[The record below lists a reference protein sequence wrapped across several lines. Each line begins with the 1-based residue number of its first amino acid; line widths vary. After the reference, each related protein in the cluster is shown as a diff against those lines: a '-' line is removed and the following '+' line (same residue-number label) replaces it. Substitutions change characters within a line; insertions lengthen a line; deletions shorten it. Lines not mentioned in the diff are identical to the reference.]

1 MKEQL
6 NKRIDEININI
17 KNQLKKEI
25 LDNCHPVCSYYWSQK
40 NTDPSTLFGGK
51 WEQIKGRFV
60 FAVDDKHQVNT
71 QGGEEL
77 HTLTVEEMPTHNHS
91 MPKNLCGYKNIPDVQ
106 IGGRGGTKKLYEN
119 DGNCNATNNN
129 GGNKPHNNMPL
140 FVCAFCWRRTGW
152 NLLWNKNKI
161 ECNLI

>member
-6 NKRIDEININI
+6 NKRIDEINNNL

-25 LDNCHPVCSYYWSQK
+25 LDNCYPVGSYYWSQK

-77 HTLTVEEMPTHNHS
+77 HTLIVEEMPTHNHS
-91 MPKNLCGYKNIPDVQ
+91 KPKNLCGYKNIPDVQ
-106 IGGRGGTKKLYEN
+106 IGGGGGTKKLYEN

-129 GGNKPHNNMPL
+129 GGNKPHNNMPP

-161 ECNLI
+161 EWNLI